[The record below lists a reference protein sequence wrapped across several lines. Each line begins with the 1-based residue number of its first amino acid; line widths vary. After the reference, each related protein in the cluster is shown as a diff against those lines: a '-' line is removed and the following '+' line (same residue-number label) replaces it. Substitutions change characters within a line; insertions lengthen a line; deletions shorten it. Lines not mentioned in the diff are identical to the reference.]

1 MKTSVLESPKK
12 ICSDMMSLE
21 TKSIVLHPSS
31 GDQHSRHKRIDAKR
45 MRFSTKAQSMKY
57 LQQLLRHNEDHIF
70 TGTDRQIVSALFSKY
85 YAINP
90 GQTKVIVTPE
100 SVFSIITN
108 LPFLTQ
114 SLAIDGNAI
123 AYKKVAGRLEE
134 AQLSPNL
141 DLQQVGPGVKGFSHQ
156 ETLGAFRLAVQDQV
170 GTWKRSHPWPGLC
183 PKCHQTTVP
192 QDREADHM
200 QPEFKDIVDE
210 FIDKFMFDR
219 KNIGNLVG
227 EDGGRRE
234 ILEPFRHEF
243 SIHHHERARF
253 SWLCRL
259 CNMRKSS
266 KKGDV

>member
-1 MKTSVLESPKK
+1 MTQ
-12 ICSDMMSLE
+12 
-21 TKSIVLHPSS
+21 TYRR
-31 GDQHSRHKRIDAKR
+31 QR

-57 LQQLLRHNEDHIF
+57 LQQLLRHHSEDHIF

-90 GQTKVIVTPE
+90 GQTKLTVTHE
-100 SVFSIITN
+100 SIFSIITN

-114 SLAIDGNAI
+114 SLAIDGNAFS
-123 AYKKVAGRLEE
+123 YKKVAGILEE
-134 AQLSPNL
+134 VELSPSL
-141 DLQQVGPGVKGFSHQ
+141 DLQQVGPGMKRFSHQ

-183 PKCHQTTVP
+183 PGCHQTAVP
-192 QDREADHM
+192 QDREADHVE
-200 QPEFKDIVDE
+200 PEFKDIVNE
-210 FIDKFMFDR
+210 FIDKFMFNR
-219 KNIGNLVG
+219 QNMGNLVG
-227 EDGGRRE
+227 EDDGRRE

-259 CNMRKSS
+259 CNVHKSN
-266 KKGDV
+266 KKVKSV